1 MKHSMQVNYGF
12 NKGFTLIELMIVVA
26 IIGILAAI
34 AIPSYQDY
42 TKRAKFSEVVNA
54 TAPYKLAVE
63 VCAHTLGN
71 KDNCSTASNGVPPG
85 VNDGSTGAK
94 PAYGRVAKLEI
105 AAGVITATGTAEV
118 DSKTFILTPTV
129 TTGGA
134 ITWAATGT
142 CKDSSYC

>member
-1 MKHSMQVNYGF
+1 MQGNYGF

-42 TKRAKFSEVVNA
+42 TKRAKFSEVINA

-63 VCAHTLGN
+63 VCAHTLGAVT
-71 KDNCSTASNGVPPG
+71 NCSTSSNGIPPG
-85 VNDGSTGAK
+85 ISDGTESAK

-105 AAGVITATGTAEV
+105 AAGKITATGTAEV
-118 DSKTFILTPTV
+118 DGKTYILTPTV
-129 TTGGA
+129 TDGGA
-134 ITWAATGT
+134 ITWKASGT
-142 CKDSSYC
+142 CEESAYC

>member
-1 MKHSMQVNYGF
+1 MKHSMQGNYGF

-63 VCAHTLGN
+63 VCAHTLGAVT
-71 KDNCSTASNGVPPG
+71 NCSTASNGVPPG
-85 VNDGSTGAK
+85 VNDGSTGTK

-105 AAGVITATGTAEV
+105 AAGKITATGTSEV
-118 DSKTFILTPTV
+118 DGKTYILTPTV

-134 ITWAATGT
+134 ITWEVSGT
-142 CKDSSYC
+142 CKESAYC